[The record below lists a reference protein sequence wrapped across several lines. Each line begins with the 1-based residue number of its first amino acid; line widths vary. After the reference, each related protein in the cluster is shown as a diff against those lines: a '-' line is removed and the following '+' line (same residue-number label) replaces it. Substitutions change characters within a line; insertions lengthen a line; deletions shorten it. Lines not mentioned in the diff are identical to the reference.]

1 MARRKLQPEDI
12 KAGFDKN
19 PQNINRTGA
28 NRKPISAI
36 LKQLL
41 DEKIVSFELTLTDAN
56 GNQKTKKTELK
67 SKAAFKEVIA
77 ISLLQKAMSGDLKAM
92 DMVLDRTEGKAKETI
107 EQNINMTEIPP
118 LKWFSNE
125 TD

>member
-19 PQNINRTGA
+19 PQNINKTGA

-77 ISLLQKAMSGDLKAM
+77 ISLLQKAMAGDLKAM